1 MLIENRIS
9 IKTKRRGSV
18 DKTIVSLQE
27 QLKAQDDRIS
37 QLEKTVEQI
46 IAVLNG
52 EKIKAVKIKTYN

>member
-1 MLIENRIS
+1 M
-9 IKTKRRGSV
+9 

-52 EKIKAVKIKTYN
+52 ERIKANFSTSLNRVWMSK

>member
-1 MLIENRIS
+1 M
-9 IKTKRRGSV
+9 

-52 EKIKAVKIKTYN
+52 EKSKVNFLTSLNYAEVKE

>member
-1 MLIENRIS
+1 M
-9 IKTKRRGSV
+9 

-27 QLKAQDDRIS
+27 QLTAQDDRIS

-52 EKIKAVKIKTYN
+52 ERIKANFSTSLNCAEVQE

>member
-1 MLIENRIS
+1 M
-9 IKTKRRGSV
+9 
-18 DKTIVSLQE
+18 KTIVSLQE

-52 EKIKAVKIKTYN
+52 EKSKVNFLTSLNYAEVKE

>member
-18 DKTIVSLQE
+18 KTIVSLQE

>member
-1 MLIENRIS
+1 M
-9 IKTKRRGSV
+9 
-18 DKTIVSLQE
+18 KTIVSLQE

-52 EKIKAVKIKTYN
+52 EKIKANFSTSLNYAEVQE

>member
-1 MLIENRIS
+1 M
-9 IKTKRRGSV
+9 

-52 EKIKAVKIKTYN
+52 EKIKANFSTSLNYAEVQE

>member
-1 MLIENRIS
+1 M
-9 IKTKRRGSV
+9 
-18 DKTIVSLQE
+18 KTIVSLQE

>member
-18 DKTIVSLQE
+18 KTIVSLQE

-52 EKIKAVKIKTYN
+52 RKKW

>member
-1 MLIENRIS
+1 M
-9 IKTKRRGSV
+9 

-52 EKIKAVKIKTYN
+52 ERIKANFSTGLNCAEVQE

>member
-1 MLIENRIS
+1 M
-9 IKTKRRGSV
+9 

-52 EKIKAVKIKTYN
+52 ERIKANFSTSLNCAEVQE

>member
-1 MLIENRIS
+1 M
-9 IKTKRRGSV
+9 

-27 QLKAQDDRIS
+27 PLKAQDDRIS

>member
-1 MLIENRIS
+1 M
-9 IKTKRRGSV
+9 
-18 DKTIVSLQE
+18 KTIVSLQE

-52 EKIKAVKIKTYN
+52 EKEMVKGEP

>member
-1 MLIENRIS
+1 M
-9 IKTKRRGSV
+9 

>member
-1 MLIENRIS
+1 M
-9 IKTKRRGSV
+9 

-52 EKIKAVKIKTYN
+52 ERINPFAQVAPKHHSEPS

>member
-1 MLIENRIS
+1 M
-9 IKTKRRGSV
+9 

-52 EKIKAVKIKTYN
+52 EKINPFAQVAPKHHSEPS

>member
-1 MLIENRIS
+1 M
-9 IKTKRRGSV
+9 
-18 DKTIVSLQE
+18 KTIVSLQE

-52 EKIKAVKIKTYN
+52 ERIKANFSTSLNCAEVQE

>member
-1 MLIENRIS
+1 M
-9 IKTKRRGSV
+9 

-52 EKIKAVKIKTYN
+52 EKSKAVKIKTYN

>member
-1 MLIENRIS
+1 MDR
-9 IKTKRRGSV
+9 
-18 DKTIVSLQE
+18 TIVSLQE

>member
-1 MLIENRIS
+1 M
-9 IKTKRRGSV
+9 

-27 QLKAQDDRIS
+27 QLTAQDDRIS

-52 EKIKAVKIKTYN
+52 EKINPFAQVAPKHHSEPS